1 MLLTSLLWEATL
13 ASPFGWWRYRETWMM
28 GMHIRAWAD
37 LPVEAAILWVA
48 VTYTTTIVYETIK
61 MPCTPEGQGTCLSG
75 SRRPLEA
82 VQLHVRLTDDLAG
95 WRRRRCTSPSQ

>member
-1 MLLTSLLWEATL
+1 
-13 ASPFGWWRYRETWMM
+13 MM

-61 MPCTPEGQGTCLSG
+61 
-75 SRRPLEA
+75 
-82 VQLHVRLTDDLAG
+82 VNLHLRTKRA
-95 WRRRRCTSPSQ
+95 S